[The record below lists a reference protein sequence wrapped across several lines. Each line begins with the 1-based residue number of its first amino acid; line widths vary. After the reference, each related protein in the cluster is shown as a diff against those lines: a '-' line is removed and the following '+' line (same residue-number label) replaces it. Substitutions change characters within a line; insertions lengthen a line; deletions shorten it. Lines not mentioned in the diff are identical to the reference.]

1 MIARTNHLALVA
13 FLGLIL
19 GFAAFTLNGCTD
31 LAADDDDS
39 ASDDDDSA
47 GDDDDSA
54 EEAMWTALALAIIV
68 YYMLELKRQLRETRE
83 HVETLHND
91 VREEIYQRYGE
102 RFDGKK

>member
-31 LAADDDDS
+31 PAAGDDDD
-39 ASDDDDSA
+39 AV

-54 EEAMWTALALAIIV
+54 E
-68 YYMLELKRQLRETRE
+68 
-83 HVETLHND
+83 
-91 VREEIYQRYGE
+91 
-102 RFDGKK
+102 